1 MIKYPVTTPANIK
14 QMNSLTAQRI
24 SIVITVYN
32 CDELVSRC
40 INSLVKAC
48 KGCLPE
54 TIVVDNARLPSTKQL
69 IESYSDFGLKYVQM
83 PSDGGFAGANNVGYA
98 LCSREFVILVN
109 SDTVFHDE
117 PFSALIKFMDDHPNA
132 SIAQGTVILKNGIPG
147 QDGLLDDG
155 GIFFTPWGVIE
166 MFLRG
171 LPPSSQAAQAPCQ
184 VYFAYGAMF
193 MIRRGCE
200 QQSGGFLFHDHFYAY
215 HEEADFCHRV
225 WLGGHEV
232 WYVPTPVVDHAHS
245 ATFKKNFN
253 GSIIRKRMLSNSRYS
268 LLTCLGTRS
277 LITVY
282 PFFELYQ
289 IGQAIIE
296 LLRGHPGEIKLQ
308 LQAIGATF
316 AKRHLLLETRQR
328 IQNSRVRNDDQLFS
342 LVMKTRNPLSYFW
355 FKVKN
360 RFQKSQH

>member
-1 MIKYPVTTPANIK
+1 MVKYCETIPANIY
-14 QMNSLTAQRI
+14 QMNSQPVQRI

-32 CDELVSRC
+32 CDELVRRC
-40 INSLVKAC
+40 IDSLINAC

-54 TIVVDNARLPSTKQL
+54 TIVVDNANLPSTQKL

-83 PSDGGFAGANNVGYA
+83 PRDGGFAGANNVGYA
-98 LCSREFVILVN
+98 LCSREFVLLVN
-109 SDTVFHDE
+109 SDSVFHDE
-117 PFSALIKFMDDHPNA
+117 PFSALINFMDAHPNV

-155 GIFFTPWGVIE
+155 GIFLSPWGIIE
-166 MFLRG
+166 MSLRG
-171 LPPSSQAAQAPCQ
+171 HSPSSHVAQTPCQ

-200 QQSGGFLFHDHFYAY
+200 QQAGGFLFHDHFYAY
-215 HEEADFCHRV
+215 HEEADLCHRV

-253 GSIIRKRMLSNSRYS
+253 STIIRKRMLCNNRFS
-268 LLTCLGTRS
+268 LLTCLGIRS
-277 LITVY
+277 LISIY

-289 IGQAIIE
+289 LGQATIE
-296 LLRGHPGEIKLQ
+296 LLHGHPGELKLQ
-308 LQAIGATF
+308 LQAIRATF
-316 AKRHLLLETRQR
+316 AQRHLLMETRQR
-328 IQNSRVRNDDQLFS
+328 LQNSRVLNDDQLFS
-342 LVMKTRNPLSYFW
+342 HIMKTKSPLTYFW
-355 FKVKN
+355 FKIKN
-360 RFQKSQH
+360 RIRKSQH